1 MVSDHAI
8 KLCQETRT
16 VSNEIAK
23 DPSKTPLKICE
34 ELYGHHKSIA
44 THEEQKSERA
54 VSGVDRPAATAAELE
69 NARQCGKW
77 GPQQPSEYFLQVYHD
92 VLATLDADPLGG
104 MVSPP
109 LIGSYGTMP
118 LTIIAPLADIV
129 RHMSNLIVRAEHE
142 VILITCSWSP
152 SVAQALVKDA
162 LVELSARAGKRKQ
175 RVTVKLMYDKAG
187 PAQFVNNRQQVKPD
201 VFAG

>member
-16 VSNEIAK
+16 VSNELAK
-23 DPSKTPLKICE
+23 DPSKTPLKIWE
-34 ELYGHHKSIA
+34 ELYGHHKSIV
-44 THEEQKSERA
+44 THEEQKSEHA